1 MARTFV
7 IGDIHGA
14 AKALDQVLKR
24 AKFDFE
30 NDTLIS
36 VGDVADGW
44 PEVPQAIELLLSIKN
59 LIYLRG
65 NHDAWASEF
74 LQADTMSLE
83 YDSWMYHGG
92 AATKK
97 SYSEEPVL
105 QLIDK
110 HIEFLRSADLY
121 YLDDKNRL
129 FMHAGFFPKQT
140 EFMDIWQKCYRN
152 DFEPKDLDEL
162 KRKSPDSFFWDR
174 EFWSGM
180 YIGRNF
186 AKHFHEVY
194 IGHTPTLN
202 YPQADGSQFRPMQ
215 RRNVWNMDTGCCYY
229 GPLSLMDID
238 TKQVYQSDAV
248 LTLYPNHPGRN
259 GTSWSELNKTNINKL
274 KQPV

>member
-14 AKALDQVLKR
+14 AKALAQVLER
-24 AKFDFE
+24 AEFDFE

-44 PEVPQAIELLLSIKN
+44 PEVPEAIELLLSIKN

-65 NHDAWASEF
+65 NHDEWAAKF
-74 LQADTMSLE
+74 LEVATESLE
-83 YDSWMYHGG
+83 YDSWIYHGG

-97 SYSEEPVL
+97 SYLEEPGL
-105 QLIDK
+105 QLRDK

-121 YLDDKNRL
+121 YLDDQNRL
-129 FMHAGFFPKQT
+129 FMHAGFVPHEKEFP
-140 EFMDIWQKCYRN
+140 DIWKRCYRSE
-152 DFEPKDLDEL
+152 FEPADLEEV
-162 KRKSPDSFFWDR
+162 KRKSPESFFWDR
-174 EFWSGM
+174 QFWGGM
-180 YIGRNF
+180 YQGRNV

-202 YPQADGSQFRPMQ
+202 FPQNDGSQFLPMQ

-238 TKQVYQSDAV
+238 SKEIYQSDAV
-248 LTLYPNHPGRN
+248 LTLYPDHPGRN
-259 GTSWSELNKTNINKL
+259 KEPWSKISKTVNK
-274 KQPV
+274 